1 MTSSTTP
8 ELGRAPRTVYAR
20 DSLEYARLV
29 NLSDAVFAIAM
40 TLLVLGLEVPA
51 TTAEGLASE
60 LAVVGPQLVAFL
72 LGFALIA
79 NIWWQH
85 HKLFARLAFAD
96 AGLVA
101 IDLALLGAVALV
113 PFPTGLLGSYPT
125 ARAAV
130 LPFAAVFVLLVGLFL
145 WLVVHAQ
152 RRAAWRHPL
161 PSGLAPWIVGGYAV
175 VIATMV
181 VAMLVALVSPVA
193 GLVVLAASNL
203 PERVLARFAPAG
215 YRDWS

>member
-8 ELGRAPRTVYAR
+8 ELGRAPRTVYGR

-40 TLLVLGLEVPA
+40 TLLVLGLEVPT
-51 TTAEGLASE
+51 TTAQGLASE

-113 PFPTGLLGSYPT
+113 PFPTGLLGSHPT

-152 RRAAWRHPL
+152 RRAAWLHPR

-175 VIATMV
+175 VIATML

-193 GLVVLAASNL
+193 GLVVLACSNL
-203 PERVLARFAPAG
+203 PERVLAHLAPAG

>member
-1 MTSSTTP
+1 MSAPAPPDS
-8 ELGRAPRTVYAR
+8 GHAPRTVFGR

-40 TLLVLGLEVPA
+40 TLLVLGLELPTA
-51 TTAEGLASE
+51 TAEGLAGE
-60 LAVVGPQLVAFL
+60 LAAVGPQLVAFL

-85 HKLFARLAFAD
+85 HKVFARLAFAD
-96 AGLVA
+96 GGLVA

-113 PFPTGLLGSYPT
+113 PFPTGLLGSHPT
-125 ARAAV
+125 ALAAV
-130 LPFAAVFVLLVGLFL
+130 LPFTGVFVLLVGLFL

-152 RRAAWRHPL
+152 RHAAWIHPL
-161 PSGLAPWIVGGYAV
+161 PPGLATWIVGGYAV
-175 VIATMV
+175 VIATMLT
-181 VAMLVALVSPVA
+181 AMLVALVSPVA

-203 PERVLARFAPAG
+203 PERVLAHLASAG

>member
-1 MTSSTTP
+1 MNPAAPP
-8 ELGRAPRTVYAR
+8 ELGRVPGTVHGR

-40 TLLVLGLEVPA
+40 TLLVLGLELPL
-51 TTAEGLASE
+51 TTAEGLAAE
-60 LAVVGPQLVAFL
+60 LAAVGPQLVAFV

-113 PFPTGLLGSYPT
+113 PFPTGLLGSHPT
-125 ARAAV
+125 ALAAV
-130 LPFAAVFVLLVGLFL
+130 LPFAGVFVLLVGLFL
-145 WLVVHAQ
+145 WLVVHAE
-152 RRAAWRHPL
+152 RRSAWIHPL
-161 PSGLAPWIVGGYAV
+161 PPGLATWIVGGYAV
-175 VIATMV
+175 VIATML

-203 PERVLARFAPAG
+203 PERVLAHLAPVG

>member
-1 MTSSTTP
+1 MNPTATP
-8 ELGRAPRTVYAR
+8 GVEHGPATVYGR

-40 TLLVLGLEVPA
+40 TLLVLGLEVPT
-51 TTAEGLASE
+51 TTADGLAAE
-60 LAVVGPQLVAFL
+60 LAAVGPQLVAFL

-79 NIWWQH
+79 NLWWQH

-96 AGLVA
+96 GGLVA
-101 IDLALLGAVALV
+101 IDLALLGAIALV

-152 RRAAWRHPL
+152 RRRAWLHPL
-161 PSGLAPWIVGGYAV
+161 PPGLAAWIVGGYV
-175 VIATMV
+175 VVLVTML

-193 GLVVLAASNL
+193 GLLVLAASNL
-203 PERVLARFAPAG
+203 PERVLAHLAPAG